1 MPIKKPYKEAPDV
14 KGGGGSRTDR
24 IYYTDYK
31 EEMKPAMRWPSKTVS
46 IDVYRTDPKTQ
57 KLESLAH
64 KYDIGFGNQLDEN
77 SARLPIDPGML
88 HAIHDANKISSLGI
102 SPKEMVSLIAQ
113 EGRTDFGANDLNV
126 EHFAH
131 NKQAVALYDKL
142 KAMGYDEMQAGL
154 PALMLEKKRVADK
167 LDVPWQAAWQGMGT
181 TETGRTHKDYMKEL
195 SLNAANVSAN
205 KDALAAFTREM
216 SEPAKARTLN
226 DVNFSKYLARQKM
239 VQEERD
245 KMKAQ
250 GASDQETQRAFPDAP
265 IPFPDAP
272 NAGLYEMQQK
282 YAKGG
287 SVKKKFKTGGD
298 VSYDK
303 KKVDALVAEI
313 KLPPIPTLNDTKKP
327 DHPHKETLSDKL
339 DQLSAGL
346 GEGFSNQLMGTAQLI
361 EHPIE
366 SGKTIVKGVK
376 AVIKD
381 PSIIK
386 DVAQD
391 IAERATGSTQGF
403 GEVIGENV
411 NPVGLVRR
419 LAGVGNP
426 ALKIIKEKGGNW
438 LKGNMTSVNLQTV
451 SPENY
456 AAHLTSAGQS
466 DELNNWINTKLVKY
480 MKNDMGTAEDP
491 VRKLFDQGVRHAEVR
506 NQFLPHTTMRAR
518 TDAGMPPK
526 GLAENPMGEAWEGAV
541 DMTVLPRSSFRYM
554 PSTVG
559 SSQLGGSGYPKIL
572 ENNPWLAKVP
582 PETPVHALSDQL
594 YATDDRLGFQH
605 LVDELHNATHPAGD
619 LPEHLRLDAKKL
631 DKVTVPQAVQLVDKI
646 NKWRKEN
653 MAEANAL
660 VANNP
665 ATILHKDYP
674 EEGFRW
680 VQLRTPL
687 DPKVRLQN
695 PNALRDALKYEGDVM
710 GHCVG
715 GYCPAV
721 EKGES
726 QIFSLRDKKGE
737 PHVTIEVAPQDFTPQ
752 NYYHSGQMSDE
763 LMNRLDSEYRY
774 GGRGGPT
781 WNDKIEESQEYQ
793 DYIQSLPPTIV
804 QIKGKANEAPVEKY
818 IPYVQDFVKSRDWHS
833 VDDLENARL
842 HTLDR
847 DPYDDLGMS
856 LMQLRARMDEASHA
870 PTQKYYTEDE
880 LNDLFGKYKINT
892 EGYAEGGLVAPTAS
906 MEYDPERVQSIADQL
921 RQEMYNA

>member
-1 MPIKKPYKEAPDV
+1 M
-14 KGGGGSRTDR
+14 T
-24 IYYTDYK
+24 
-31 EEMKPAMRWPSKTVS
+31 PAMRWPSKTTS

-181 TETGRTHKDYMKEL
+181 TESGRTHKDYMKEL

-239 VQEERD
+239 VQEERE

-313 KLPPIPTLNDTKKP
+313 KLPPIPTLSNKTKAPTAK
-327 DHPHKETLSDKL
+327 KETIGDTLENFSY
-339 DQLSAGL
+339 GL
-346 GEGFSNQLMGTAQLI
+346 GEGFTNQLRGTAQLI

-366 SGKTIVKGVK
+366 SGKTIVKGVQ

-438 LKGNMTSVNLQTV
+438 LKGNTIQTV

-466 DELNNWINTKLVKY
+466 DELNNWINNKLVKY

-491 VRKLFDQGVRHAEVR
+491 VRKLFEQGVRHTEVR
-506 NQFLPHTTMRAR
+506 NPYLPQTTMRTR
-518 TDAGMPPK
+518 IDAGMPSK

-541 DMTVLPRSSFRYM
+541 DMTVLPRPSFRYM

-559 SSQLGGSGYPKIL
+559 SSKQTVL

-582 PETPVHALSDQL
+582 PETPVHGLSDQL
-594 YATDDRLGFQH
+594 YADDDRLGFQH

-653 MAEANAL
+653 MAEANAAL
-660 VANNP
+660 ANNP

-674 EEGFRW
+674 EEGFKW

-687 DPKVRLQN
+687 DPKVRLEN
-695 PNALRDALKYEGDVM
+695 PNALKEALKYEGDTM

-715 GYCPAV
+715 GYCRAV
-721 EKGES
+721 ESGAS
-726 QIFSLRDKKGE
+726 QIFSLRDKKGQ

-752 NYYHSGQMSDE
+752 NYYHSGQMSDD
-763 LMNRLDSEYRY
+763 LMSRLDEEYRY

-781 WNDKIEESQEYQ
+781 WNDKVEESQEYQ
-793 DYIQSLPPTIV
+793 DYVKSLPPTIV
-804 QIKGKANEAPVEKY
+804 QIKGKANEAPVDKY
-818 IPYVQDFVKSRDWHS
+818 VPYVQDFVKSRDWHS

-892 EGYAEGGLVAPTAS
+892 DGYAEGGLVAPTANI
-906 MEYDPERVQSIADQL
+906 EYDPERVKSIADQL